1 MRGLT
6 AVSLSL
12 ILSILSLG
20 ACTETPTSAPNAEA
34 AGTYTLKSVG
44 GSPLPF
50 VYLEAAGL
58 KDEIV
63 SGTVELR
70 ADGRFR
76 DESIYRRTREGVA
89 TTATVALTGTWSRRD
104 DLIRFLPTGEVG
116 AGRLYTMRLDGT
128 RLTLVEVGLT
138 SVFER

>member
-1 MRGLT
+1 MRILAAASLT
-6 AVSLSL
+6 LML
-12 ILSILSLG
+12 CLG
-20 ACTETPTSAPNAEA
+20 ACTETPTSAPLADA
-34 AGTYTLKSVG
+34 VGMYTLKTVD

-50 VYLEAAGL
+50 AYLEAPGL

-76 DESIYRRTREGVA
+76 DESVYRQTREAV
-89 TTATVALTGTWSRRD
+89 TTMQTVALTGTWSRRD

-116 AGRLYTMRLDGT
+116 SGRPYTMRFDGT
-128 RLTLVEVGLT
+128 RLTLIEVGLT
-138 SVFER
+138 NVFER